1 MVYMGI
7 QDFVKPSDFK
17 DKKLSGRILNAFT
30 NIPFQIYKDSADSEW
45 VSCYDIFSSSRIL
58 KTPTAAGKPSRKF
71 RAPVCF

>member
-45 VSCYDIFSSSRIL
+45 VSYCNVFSSSRIL
-58 KTPTAAGKPSRKF
+58 TTPTATGKPSWKF
-71 RAPVCF
+71 SAAVCF